1 MDRDSLELLR
11 LLADRLEHLSVDS
24 IWSRRASG
32 LRGNVNRVIDESA
45 NSQQIDPQRV
55 NLLIERC
62 FEILEKAA
70 REIPDLD
77 EIKKKYRQL
86 PSNANRFQQ
95 GA

>member
-11 LLADRLEHLSVDS
+11 LLADRLERLSVDS
-24 IWSRRASG
+24 IWSRRAGG

-45 NSQQIDPQRV
+45 NDQQVDSQRV
-55 NLLIERC
+55 HLLIERC

-86 PSNANRFQQ
+86 PSDANRFQQ